1 MKTISYMTALILM
14 VASCGHKTEKNPL
27 LEDFN
32 TPHNT
37 PPFDKIKITH
47 YEPAF
52 EQAIAD
58 AQKEIAIIATAE
70 AAPDFE
76 NTIVALDRSGEKLKD
91 ISSIFFNLNTA
102 CTNDEMQQ
110 IAQKVSPML
119 TEFSNHIYMN
129 PQLFARVKQVY
140 ESRDKLSL
148 AAEQNTLLEDTWKAF
163 IKGGAD
169 LKGADKERYKE
180 ISMELSQLGLKF
192 DENLLAET
200 NGFTLHLTHQDDLS
214 GLPESAIE
222 QAAMTAREKGIEGW
236 VFTLDAPSYI
246 PFLKY
251 ADKRE
256 LREKIYRA
264 YTSRGN
270 KNNQYNNNELIKKMV
285 ALRLEKSRLL
295 GYNTYADYALANRM
309 AQTPETVKTFL
320 NELLSASHPYALEEK
335 KEVEEFARKSG
346 FSEKLQRWDWAYY
359 SNKLKQEKYALD
371 DEMLKPYFKLE
382 NVQAGVFGLANTLYG
397 LTFKEVDEIPKYH
410 EDVKAFEVYDKDSTF
425 LAVLYT
431 DFFPRESKS
440 GGAWMTE
447 FRGQQLKD
455 GKDIRPQVSIVM
467 NFTKPTDTKPSLL
480 TFDEVTTF
488 LHEFGHALHG
498 MLSKNTYNSTAG
510 TNVYRDFVELP
521 SQIMENWAFEKE
533 WLDKW
538 AAHYESGEKIPAD
551 YITKIH
557 NAANF
562 QSGYQSDRQ
571 ISFSLVDMAWHTV
584 EGEVSE
590 SVQEFENKAIASTE
604 SFPVVDSSCFSTSFG
619 HIFGGGYAAGY
630 YSYKWAEVL
639 DADAFSVFKQ
649 HGIFDLATAESFR
662 RNILEKGGSEH
673 PMILY
678 KRFRGQ
684 EPQINALLERSGL
697 LKTPSAEKQ

>member
-1 MKTISYMTALILM
+1 MKTITYMTALVLM
-14 VASCGHKTEKNPL
+14 VTSCNHKTEKNPL
-27 LEDFN
+27 LEKFD

-37 PPFDKIKITH
+37 PPFDKIEATH

-58 AQKEIAIIATAE
+58 ARQEIDAIANTETA
-70 AAPDFE
+70 PNFE
-76 NTIVALDRSGEKLKD
+76 NTIVALDQAGEKLKD
-91 ISSIFFNLNTA
+91 ISTIFFNLNSA

-110 IAQKVSPML
+110 IAQKVSPKL
-119 TEFSNHIYMN
+119 TEYSNSIYMN
-129 PQLFARVKQVY
+129 QQLFGRVKQVY
-140 ESRDKLSL
+140 ENRNEQPLT
-148 AAEQNTLLEDTWKAF
+148 AEQSTLLEDTWKAF

-169 LKGADKERYKE
+169 LKGAEKERYKE

-192 DENLLAET
+192 DENMLAET
-200 NGFTLHLTHQDDLS
+200 NGFTLHVTAQSDLA
-214 GLPESAIE
+214 GLPESATE
-222 QAAMTAREKGIEGW
+222 QAAMTAREKGLEGW
-236 VFTLDAPSYI
+236 VFTLHAPSYI

-251 ADKRE
+251 AENRE

-270 KNNQYNNNELIKKMV
+270 KNNSYNNNELIKKMV
-285 ALRLEKSRLL
+285 ALRLEKSKLL
-295 GYNTYADYALANRM
+295 GYNTYADYALADRM
-309 AQTPETVKTFL
+309 AQTPETVITFL
-320 NELLSASHPYALEEK
+320 NQLLSASHPYALEEK
-335 KEVEEFARKSG
+335 KEVEEFARRSG
-346 FSEKLQRWDWAYY
+346 FSGELQRWDWAHY

-382 NVQAGVFGLANTLYG
+382 NAQAGVFGLANTLYG
-397 LTFKEVDEIPKYH
+397 LTFKEVNNIPKYH
-410 EDVKAFEVYDKDSTF
+410 EDVKTFEVYDKDSTF
-425 LAVLYT
+425 LSVLYT

-447 FRGQQLKD
+447 FRGQHMKE
-455 GKDIRPQVSIVM
+455 GKDIRPQISIVM

-498 MLSKNTYNSTAG
+498 ILSKNTYNSTSG

-538 AAHYESGEKIPAD
+538 AAHYETGEKIPAD
-551 YITKIH
+551 YIAKIH

-571 ISFSLVDMAWHTV
+571 ISFSMVDMAWHTV
-584 EGEVSE
+584 DGDVTE

-649 HGIFDLATAESFR
+649 NGIFDQPTAESFR
-662 RNILEKGGSEH
+662 QNILEKGGSEH

-697 LKTPSAEKQ
+697 IKTPSTQK